1 MMMTMTTEEVQALLE
16 LAGRAPMSR
25 VEALWFEAVVQRWN
39 DSQRKLAEST
49 EIQDTAPIP

>member
-1 MMMTMTTEEVQALLE
+1 MQMTVVEVQALLE

-39 DSQRKLAEST
+39 DSQRKPAEST
-49 EIQDTAPIP
+49 EPRDVAPIP

>member
-1 MMMTMTTEEVQALLE
+1 MMQMTVVEVQALLE

-25 VEALWFEAVVQRWN
+25 VEGLWFEAVVQRWN
-39 DSQRKLAEST
+39 DSQCKLAEST